1 MGHISKV
8 CQLLLTSGLVSESDS
23 LYIGFGEMISILN
36 AKWLVY
42 RAIRCVNLSV
52 VEALIYRSS
61 GVMVQ
66 IEKGA
71 YSVGHSSVKGK
82 VC

>member
-1 MGHISKV
+1 
-8 CQLLLTSGLVSESDS
+8 
-23 LYIGFGEMISILN
+23 MISILN
-36 AKWLVY
+36 AS
-42 RAIRCVNLSV
+42 ISEINL
-52 VEALIYRSS
+52 S

-71 YSVGHSSVKGK
+71 YSVGSGSVKGK

>member
-1 MGHISKV
+1 MSDEAMHISLVIFLGWSWAVLYWVWGDDFNSK
-8 CQLLLTSGLVSESDS
+8 CQ
-23 LYIGFGEMISILN
+23 Y
-36 AKWLVY
+36 
-42 RAIRCVNLSV
+42 IRCVNL
-52 VEALIYRSS
+52 S

>member
-1 MGHISKV
+1 
-8 CQLLLTSGLVSESDS
+8 
-23 LYIGFGEMISILN
+23 MISDEAILYWVWGDDFN
-36 AKWLVY
+36 SKCQVAGIGPVLH
-42 RAIRCVNLSV
+42 IRCVNL
-52 VEALIYRSS
+52 S

-82 VC
+82 VQRGKEAYSL